1 MRPSRNAFVVHLLY
15 EIARNKTDW
24 QERDGRK
31 PIWVIELKGVV
42 DIIEKDVDFSVKEI
56 CTHRAIRN
64 NACGFYDEGM

>member
-15 EIARNKTDW
+15 KIARNKTDW

-42 DIIEKDVDFSVKEI
+42 GIIEKNVNLSVKEI
-56 CTHRAIRN
+56 CAHRAIRN
-64 NACGFYDEGM
+64 NACCFYDEGV